1 MRCLGSVYDGV
12 DPLAETPR
20 TPSSVNPIVATWPL
34 LLGMG
39 ILMLGA
45 GLQSTLLG
53 VRATSEGFPTL
64 VTGIVM
70 SCYYVGYL
78 VGTRLAPQLLRRVG
92 PVRVFATLAALAS
105 VAVLVHGAWVQPVPW
120 ALMRLLSGICFAGIY
135 VVAESWLNHRA
146 SSTNRGQ
153 LLAIYMLVL
162 YVGLGGAQ
170 FLLVLSSP
178 QTTEPFMLVSAL
190 ISAAMVPIV
199 ASAQEVARPPVPQRV
214 RFRDLYRNSPLG
226 VVAVA
231 VSGMISSIIFSMG
244 PVYARLS
251 GFGTR
256 GVAEFMGV
264 SILAAVL
271 TQYPIGRLS
280 DRIDR
285 RTVIASMCLLA
296 TLVAAAIE
304 VSGPLPRLA
313 FLALAALFS
322 GAALTLYSLS
332 VSHVNDKLD
341 PSQMVAA
348 SSALLLING
357 TAAAF
362 GPVIAGGL
370 MTAFTARAYF
380 AILGTLTAA
389 LTLFDMW
396 RKLQRRPVP
405 QSQKGP
411 FINTR
416 DLITSVGL
424 DPAPMAGVEPLELPP
439 APAVPKVGRSA
450 SAGSASTLE

>member
-1 MRCLGSVYDGV
+1 MRAGY
-12 DPLAETPR
+12 PIQP
-20 TPSSVNPIVATWPL
+20 VNPILATWPL

-53 VRATSEGFPTL
+53 VRATSESFPTS
-64 VTGIVM
+64 VTGMIM

-78 VGTRLAPQLLRRVG
+78 VGTRLAPRLLRRVG

-105 VAVLVHGAWVQPVPW
+105 VAVLVHGAWVHPVPW

-162 YVGLGGAQ
+162 YVGLGAAQ

-178 QTTEPFMLVSAL
+178 QSTAPFMLVAAL

-199 ASAQEVARPPVPQRV
+199 ASAEEVTGPAVPQRV

-231 VSGMISSIIFSMG
+231 ISGMISSIIFSMG

-251 GFGTR
+251 GSGTR
-256 GVAEFMGV
+256 GVAEFMAI
-264 SILAAVL
+264 SIFAAVL
-271 TQYPIGRLS
+271 TQYPVGRLS
-280 DRIDR
+280 DRMER
-285 RTVIASMCLLA
+285 RTVIGTMCLLA
-296 TLVAAAIE
+296 TVVAAAIE
-304 VSGPLPRLA
+304 VFGPLSRIV
-313 FLALAALFS
+313 FLMMAALFS

-341 PSQMVAA
+341 PAQMVAA
-348 SSALLLING
+348 SSKLLLING

-362 GPVIAGGL
+362 GPVMAGSL
-370 MTAFTARAYF
+370 MTAFGARAYF
-380 AILGTLTAA
+380 GTLGGLTAA
-389 LTLFDMW
+389 LTLFDLW
-396 RKLQRRPVP
+396 RKMRRGPVP
-405 QSQKGP
+405 RSQKGP

-416 DLITSVGL
+416 ELIASAGFN
-424 DPAPMAGVEPLELPP
+424 PAPMAGAEPLDE
-439 APAVPKVGRSA
+439 VPRQA
-450 SAGSASTLE
+450 AHTR

>member
-1 MRCLGSVYDGV
+1 
-12 DPLAETPR
+12 
-20 TPSSVNPIVATWPL
+20 VNPILATWPL

-53 VRATSEGFPTL
+53 VRATIEGFPTA
-64 VTGIVM
+64 VTGIIM

-78 VGTRLAPQLLRRVG
+78 LGTRLAPRMLARVG
-92 PVRVFATLAALAS
+92 PVRAFATLAALAS
-105 VAVLVHGAWVQPVPW
+105 VAVLAHGAWVYPAPW
-120 ALMRLLSGICFAGIY
+120 ALMRFLSGICFAGIY

-162 YVGLGGAQ
+162 YVGLGSAQ
-170 FLLVLSSP
+170 FLLVVSAP
-178 QTTEPFMLVSAL
+178 QSTASFMLVSAL
-190 ISAAMVPIV
+190 ISVAMVPIV
-199 ASAQEVARPPVPQRV
+199 ASAQEASRPVAPQRV

-231 VSGMISSIIFSMG
+231 ISGMISSIIFSMG

-256 GVAEFMGV
+256 GVAAFMAV
-264 SILAAVL
+264 SIFAAVL
-271 TQYPIGRLS
+271 TQYPVGRLS
-280 DRIDR
+280 DRMDR
-285 RTVIASMCLLA
+285 RTVIASVCLLA
-296 TLVAAAIE
+296 TIVAATIE
-304 VSGPLPRLA
+304 LLSPLPRAL
-313 FLALAALFS
+313 FLLLAALFS

-332 VSHVNDKLD
+332 VSHVNDKLE

-362 GPVIAGGL
+362 GPLVTGTVMG
-370 MTAFTARAYF
+370 AFGARAYF
-380 AILGTLTAA
+380 AILGTLTGA
-389 LTLFDMW
+389 LTLFDLW
-396 RKLQRRPVP
+396 RKLRRGPVP
-405 QSQKGP
+405 KSQKGP

-416 DLITSVGL
+416 ELSTSAGL
-424 DPAPMAGVEPLELPP
+424 TPS
-439 APAVPKVGRSA
+439 AVPGTGSGGSPA
-450 SAGSASTLE
+450 AGSAGG

>member
-1 MRCLGSVYDGV
+1 
-12 DPLAETPR
+12 
-20 TPSSVNPIVATWPL
+20 
-34 LLGMG
+34 MG

-53 VRATSEGFPTL
+53 VRATIEAFPTT
-64 VTGIVM
+64 VTGIIM

-78 VGTRLAPQLLRRVG
+78 LGTRLAPQFLRRVG

-105 VAVLVHGAWVQPVPW
+105 VAVLVHGSWVHPGPW
-120 ALMRLLSGICFAGIY
+120 ALMRMLSGVCFAGIY

-162 YVGLGGAQ
+162 YVGLGSAQ
-170 FLLVLSSP
+170 FLLVLSGP
-178 QTTEPFMLVSAL
+178 QSTTPFMLVSAL

-199 ASAQEVARPPVPQRV
+199 ASAQEVAGPAVSQRV

-231 VSGMISSIIFSMG
+231 MSGMISSIIFSMG

-251 GFGTR
+251 DFGTR
-256 GVAEFMGV
+256 GVAEFMAI
-264 SILAAVL
+264 SIFAAVV
-271 TQYPIGRLS
+271 TQYPVGRLS
-280 DRIDR
+280 DRMDR
-285 RTVIASMCLLA
+285 RTVIATMCLLA
-296 TLVAAAIE
+296 TAVAAAIE
-304 VSGPLPRLA
+304 LLGPLPRIA

-322 GAALTLYSLS
+322 GSALTLYSLS

-362 GPVIAGGL
+362 GPAITGAL
-370 MTAFTARAYF
+370 MAAFGTRAYF
-380 AILGTLTAA
+380 GVLGALTGA
-389 LTLFDMW
+389 LTLFDLW
-396 RKLQRRPVP
+396 RKLRRGPVP

-416 DLITSVGL
+416 EMVACAGL
-424 DPAPMAGVEPLELPP
+424 DPAPMADVESLKP
-439 APAVPKVGRSA
+439 ARRDEQPAR
-450 SAGSASTLE
+450 

>member
-1 MRCLGSVYDGV
+1 M
-12 DPLAETPR
+12 PR
-20 TPSSVNPIVATWPL
+20 NPILTTWPL

-45 GLQSTLLG
+45 GLLSTLLG
-53 VRATSEGFPTL
+53 VRATIEQFPTT
-64 VTGIVM
+64 VTGLVM

-78 VGTRLAPQLLRRVG
+78 IGTRLAPRLLKRVG

-105 VAVLVHGAWVQPVPW
+105 VAVLVHASWVHPGPW
-120 ALMRLLSGICFAGIY
+120 ASMRFISGICFAGIY

-146 SSTNRGQ
+146 TSGNRGR

-162 YVGLGGAQ
+162 YVGLGSAQ

-178 QTTEPFMLVSAL
+178 QSAQPFMLVSAL

-199 ASAQEVARPPVPQRV
+199 ASAEEVAEAPVPQRV
-214 RFRDLYRNSPLG
+214 RFRDLYRDSPTG

-231 VSGMISSIIFSMG
+231 ISGMISSIIFSMG

-256 GVAEFMGV
+256 GVAAFMAV
-264 SILAAVL
+264 SIFAAVL
-271 TQYPIGRLS
+271 TQYPVGRLS
-280 DRIDR
+280 DRVDR
-285 RTVIASMCLLA
+285 RTVIASMCLIG
-296 TLVAAAIE
+296 TIVAAAIE
-304 VSGPLPRLA
+304 VFGPLPRPL
-313 FLALAALFS
+313 FLLLTALFS

-332 VSHVNDKLD
+332 VSHVNDKLA

-362 GPVIAGGL
+362 GPTLAGALMSAFGQRAECAEVGPRAEGGHECAGQCGAEGGGGAVDEQQCAAGGDHL
-370 MTAFTARAYF
+370 
-380 AILGTLTAA
+380 
-389 LTLFDMW
+389 
-396 RKLQRRPVP
+396 
-405 QSQKGP
+405 
-411 FINTR
+411 
-416 DLITSVGL
+416 
-424 DPAPMAGVEPLELPP
+424 
-439 APAVPKVGRSA
+439 
-450 SAGSASTLE
+450 

>member
-1 MRCLGSVYDGV
+1 MS
-12 DPLAETPR
+12 
-20 TPSSVNPIVATWPL
+20 PILATWPL

-53 VRATSEGFPTL
+53 VRATSEAFPTAL
-64 VTGIVM
+64 TGIIM

-78 VGTRLAPQLLRRVG
+78 VGTRLAPKLLRRVG

-105 VAVLVHGAWVQPVPW
+105 VAPLVHASWVHPIPW
-120 ALMRLLSGICFAGIY
+120 ALMRLVSGICFAGIY

-146 SSTNRGQ
+146 SRTNRGR

-178 QTTEPFMLVSAL
+178 QSTEPFMLVAAL

-199 ASAQEVARPPVPQRV
+199 ASAQEATGPAVPRRV
-214 RFRDLYRNSPLG
+214 SFRDLYRNSPLG

-231 VSGMISSIIFSMG
+231 FSGMISAIIFSMG
-244 PVYARLS
+244 PVYARLL

-256 GVAEFMGV
+256 GVAAFMAV

-271 TQYPIGRLS
+271 TQYPVGRLS
-280 DRIDR
+280 DRLDR
-285 RTVIASMCLLA
+285 RTVIASMCLIA
-296 TLVAAAIE
+296 TVAAGAI
-304 VSGPLPRLA
+304 VVLGPLPRML
-313 FLALAALFS
+313 FLTLAALFS
-322 GAALTLYSLS
+322 GTALTLYSLS
-332 VSHVNDKLD
+332 VSHVNDKLE
-341 PSQMVAA
+341 PSQMIAA

-357 TAAAF
+357 MAAAF
-362 GPVIAGGL
+362 GPVVTGSL
-370 MTAFTARAYF
+370 MGAFGARAYF
-380 AILGTLTAA
+380 GVLGTLTGA
-389 LTLFDMW
+389 LTLFDLW
-396 RKLQRRPVP
+396 RKLRQSPVP
-405 QSQKGP
+405 RSQKSP

-416 DLITSVGL
+416 ELATSTGL
-424 DPAPMAGVEPLELPP
+424 NPSPESGDKPIEP
-439 APAVPKVGRSA
+439 
-450 SAGSASTLE
+450 SAGR

>member
-1 MRCLGSVYDGV
+1 M
-12 DPLAETPR
+12 PR
-20 TPSSVNPIVATWPL
+20 NPILTTWPL

-53 VRATSEGFPTL
+53 VRATIEEFPTT
-64 VTGIVM
+64 VTGIIM

-105 VAVLVHGAWVQPVPW
+105 VAVLVHASWVHPGPW
-120 ALMRLLSGICFAGIY
+120 AVMRLISGICFAGIY

-146 SSTNRGQ
+146 TSSNRGR

-162 YVGLGGAQ
+162 YVGLGSAQ

-178 QTTEPFMLVSAL
+178 QSTELFMLVSAL

-199 ASAQEVARPPVPQRV
+199 ASAEEVAEAPVPERV
-214 RFRDLYRNSPLG
+214 RFRDLYRDSPTG

-231 VSGMISSIIFSMG
+231 ISGMISSIIFSMG

-256 GVAEFMGV
+256 GVAEFMAV
-264 SILAAVL
+264 SIFAAVL
-271 TQYPIGRLS
+271 TQYPVGRLS

-285 RTVIASMCLLA
+285 RTVIASMCLIGTA
-296 TLVAAAIE
+296 VAAVIE
-304 VSGPLPRLA
+304 VFGPLPRPV
-313 FLALAALFS
+313 FLLLTALFS

-332 VSHVNDKLD
+332 VSHVNDKLA

-362 GPVIAGGL
+362 GPALTGGL
-370 MTAFTARAYF
+370 MSAFGARAYF
-380 AILGTLTAA
+380 GTLGTLTAA
-389 LTLFDMW
+389 LALYDLW
-396 RKLQRRPVP
+396 RKARQQPVP
-405 QSQKGP
+405 QSEKGP

-416 DLITSVGL
+416 ELITSAGL
-424 DPAPMAGVEPLELPP
+424 DPAPMAGVEPLEVP
-439 APAVPKVGRSA
+439 APPVSA
-450 SAGSASTLE
+450 KPGPDWHAKFKYPGSLAPRDP

>member
-1 MRCLGSVYDGV
+1 
-12 DPLAETPR
+12 
-20 TPSSVNPIVATWPL
+20 VNPIRATWPL

-53 VRATSEGFPTL
+53 VRATIEAFPTT
-64 VTGIVM
+64 VTGIIM

-78 VGTRLAPQLLRRVG
+78 LGTRLAPQLLRRVG

-105 VAVLVHGAWVQPVPW
+105 MAVLVHGSWVHPGPW
-120 ALMRLLSGICFAGIY
+120 ALMRLLSGVCFAGIY

-178 QTTEPFMLVSAL
+178 QSAQPFMLVSAL

-199 ASAQEVARPPVPQRV
+199 ASAQEVAGPAVPQRV
-214 RFRDLYRNSPLG
+214 RFRDLYRDSPLG
-226 VVAVA
+226 VAGVAF
-231 VSGMISSIIFSMG
+231 SGMISSIIFSMG

-251 GFGTR
+251 GLGTR
-256 GVAEFMGV
+256 GVAEFMAV

-271 TQYPIGRLS
+271 TQYPVGRLS
-280 DRIDR
+280 DRMDR
-285 RTVIASMCLLA
+285 RTVIASTCLLA
-296 TLVAAAIE
+296 TVVAAAIE
-304 VSGPLPRLA
+304 VLDPLPHIAL
-313 FLALAALFS
+313 LTLAALFS

-362 GPVIAGGL
+362 GPVTTGGL
-370 MTAFTARAYF
+370 MAVFGARAYF
-380 AILGTLTAA
+380 GILGA
-389 LTLFDMW
+389 LTGALALFDLW
-396 RKLQRRPVP
+396 RKLRREPVP
-405 QSQKGP
+405 QSQKGS

-416 DLITSVGL
+416 ELVTSVGL
-424 DPAPMAGVEPLELPP
+424 DPASRDCVTPIST
-439 APAVPKVGRSA
+439 APAT
-450 SAGSASTLE
+450 GSEGERTQEQYQQREGA

>member
-1 MRCLGSVYDGV
+1 VK
-12 DPLAETPR
+12 
-20 TPSSVNPIVATWPL
+20 NPILATWPL

-53 VRATSEGFPTL
+53 VRATIEAFPTP
-64 VTGIVM
+64 VTGIIM

-78 VGTRLAPQLLRRVG
+78 VGTRLAPQLMRRVG

-105 VAVLVHGAWVQPVPW
+105 VAVLVHGSWVHPVPW

-146 SSTNRGQ
+146 SSTNRGR

-178 QTTEPFMLVSAL
+178 QSAETFMLVSAL

-199 ASAQEVARPPVPQRV
+199 ASAEEVTGPAVLQRV

-226 VVAVA
+226 VVAVS
-231 VSGMISSIIFSMG
+231 VSGLISSIIFSMG

-251 GFGTR
+251 GFGTQ
-256 GVAEFMGV
+256 GVAEFMAV
-264 SILAAVL
+264 SIFAAVV
-271 TQYPIGRLS
+271 TQYPVGRLS

-285 RTVIASMCLLA
+285 RTVIASVCLLA
-296 TLVAAAIE
+296 ALVAAAI
-304 VSGPLPRLA
+304 VVFGPLPRVL
-313 FLALAALFS
+313 FLTLTALFS
-322 GAALTLYSLS
+322 GTALTLYSLS

-357 TAAAF
+357 TSAAF
-362 GPVIAGGL
+362 GPAITGAL
-370 MTAFTARAYF
+370 MAAFGTRAYF
-380 AILGTLTAA
+380 CVLGTLAGA
-389 LTLFDMW
+389 LTLFDLW
-396 RKLQRRPVP
+396 RKVQRGPVP
-405 QSQKGP
+405 RSQKGP

-416 DLITSVGL
+416 
-424 DPAPMAGVEPLELPP
+424 EL
-439 APAVPKVGRSA
+439 VA
-450 SAGSASTLE
+450 SAALESPPLADAGPPRPAGAREGLRQSP

>member
-1 MRCLGSVYDGV
+1 
-12 DPLAETPR
+12 
-20 TPSSVNPIVATWPL
+20 VNPILATWPL

-53 VRATSEGFPTL
+53 VRATIEAFPTT
-64 VTGIVM
+64 VTGIIM

-78 VGTRLAPQLLRRVG
+78 LGTRLAPQLLRRVG

-105 VAVLVHGAWVQPVPW
+105 VAVLVHGSWVHPAPW
-120 ALMRLLSGICFAGIY
+120 ALMRLLSGVCFAGIY

-153 LLAIYMLVL
+153 LLAVYMLVL
-162 YVGLGGAQ
+162 YVGLGSAQ

-178 QTTEPFMLVSAL
+178 QSTAPFMLVSAL

-199 ASAQEVARPPVPQRV
+199 ASAQEVAGPAVPQRV

-231 VSGMISSIIFSMG
+231 FSGMISSTIFSMG

-256 GVAEFMGV
+256 GVAEFMAV
-264 SILAAVL
+264 SIFAAVI
-271 TQYPIGRLS
+271 TQYPVGRLS
-280 DRIDR
+280 DRMER

-304 VSGPLPRLA
+304 VFSPLPRIV
-313 FLALAALFS
+313 FLTLAALFS

-332 VSHVNDKLD
+332 VSHVNDKLH
-341 PSQMVAA
+341 PAQMVAA

-362 GPVIAGGL
+362 GPVITGGL
-370 MTAFTARAYF
+370 MALFGTRAYF
-380 AILGTLTAA
+380 GTLGALAGA
-389 LTLFDMW
+389 LTLFDLW
-396 RKLQRRPVP
+396 RKVRRAAVP
-405 QSQKGP
+405 QNQKGP

-416 DLITSVGL
+416 ELVTSVGL
-424 DPAPMAGVEPLELPP
+424 DPAPMAGAEPLELPA
-439 APAVPKVGRSA
+439 APAAGKGAQAARS
-450 SAGSASTLE
+450 SP

>member
-1 MRCLGSVYDGV
+1 
-12 DPLAETPR
+12 
-20 TPSSVNPIVATWPL
+20 VNPILATWPL

-45 GLQSTLLG
+45 GLLSTLLG
-53 VRATSEGFPTL
+53 VRATIEQFPTT

-78 VGTRLAPQLLRRVG
+78 IGTRLAPQLLKRVG

-105 VAVLVHGAWVQPVPW
+105 VAVLVHGAWVHPGPW
-120 ALMRLLSGICFAGIY
+120 AAMRLMTGICFAGIY

-146 SSTNRGQ
+146 TSTNRGR

-162 YVGLGGAQ
+162 YVGLGCAQ

-178 QTTEPFMLVSAL
+178 QSTEPFMLVSAL

-199 ASAQEVARPPVPQRV
+199 ASAQEVSERPVLQRV

-231 VSGMISSIIFSMG
+231 VSGMVSSIIFSMG
-244 PVYARLS
+244 PVYARLL

-256 GVAEFMGV
+256 GVAEFMAV

-271 TQYPIGRLS
+271 TQYPVGRLS
-280 DRIDR
+280 DRVDR
-285 RTVIASMCLLA
+285 RTVIASACFLA
-296 TLVAAAIE
+296 TLVAIGIE
-304 VSGPLPRLA
+304 VFGPLPRAL
-313 FLALAALFS
+313 FLPLTALFS

-332 VSHVNDKLD
+332 VSHVNDKLV

-357 TAAAF
+357 SAAAVGPVLTGALMSVF
-362 GPVIAGGL
+362 GP
-370 MTAFTARAYF
+370 RAYF
-380 AILGTLTAA
+380 GILGTLTGA
-389 LTLFDMW
+389 LALFDLW
-396 RKLQRRPVP
+396 RKARRGPVP
-405 QSQKGP
+405 NALKGP
-411 FINTR
+411 FINAQQIVTNA
-416 DLITSVGL
+416 GL
-424 DPAPMAGVEPLELPP
+424 DPAPMAGVEELEP
-439 APAVPKVGRSA
+439 VPKY
-450 SAGSASTLE
+450 TLKAAKRAPSSP